1 MPDHEVLCLGE
12 AMVLVAPWPGQLLAT
27 ARDVA
32 LSVAGAESNVARY
45 LADLGHR
52 VAWAS
57 RVGSDPLGDRVL
69 TAVARPGV
77 DVRHVERDPSAPTG
91 VYFKDPSGE
100 DGTRV
105 HYYRTG
111 SAASWLTPAYL
122 DTLPIAAA
130 RLVHLSGITAAL
142 SAGCARTA
150 TALFDRARE
159 AGVLRS
165 FDVNYRPALWSTED
179 AAAPLLALARQ
190 ADVVFVGLDEAAQ
203 VWGTT
208 TAEDVRDLIGPSVS
222 VVVKNAEIGAVLF
235 EAGTDTGADPGTF
248 VPAEPVDVVEP
259 VGAGDAFAAGYLSA
273 WLRDETPAE
282 RLRLGHRVAAFAL
295 SSVED
300 HVDATS
306 LRRQALDPE
315 ETDGTAR

>member
-1 MPDHEVLCLGE
+1 MSDHEVLCLGE
-12 AMVLVAPWPGQLLAT
+12 AMVLVAPRPGQPLAT
-27 ARDVA
+27 ARDA
-32 LSVAGAESNVARY
+32 TLSVAGAESNVARY

-100 DGTRV
+100 GGTRV

-111 SAASWLTPAYL
+111 SAASRLTPAYL
-122 DTLPIAAA
+122 DTLPVAAA

-159 AGVLRS
+159 AGGLRS
-165 FDVNYRPALWSTED
+165 FDVNYRPALWSTEE
-179 AAAPLLALARQ
+179 ASAPLLALARQ
-190 ADVVFVGLDEAAQ
+190 ADIVFVGLDEAAQ

-208 TAEDVRDLIGPSVS
+208 TAPRRRCSISYGPR
-222 VVVKNAEIGAVLF
+222 
-235 EAGTDTGADPGTF
+235 
-248 VPAEPVDVVEP
+248 VPPW
-259 VGAGDAFAAGYLSA
+259 SA
-273 WLRDETPAE
+273 WPC
-282 RLRLGHRVAAFAL
+282 
-295 SSVED
+295 SSNYV
-300 HVDATS
+300 S
-306 LRRQALDPE
+306 
-315 ETDGTAR
+315 